1 MDDWDTMPVRIL
13 TGGDV
18 TRLLPMA
25 ACIEAMAGALAAL
38 ARGEALL
45 PLRTVLRLPRG
56 RGAFGAMPAQLD
68 QPDTFGIK
76 VISVH
81 PGNEGTRFDSHQG
94 AVLLYEPVHG
104 TLAAILDAAA
114 LTAIRT
120 AAVSAVA
127 TRALAPD
134 EPADLAIL
142 GTGVQARTHL
152 DAMRTVRPVERIRV
166 WSRHDAHR
174 TAFARW
180 AGSAMGLRVEA
191 CDSARAAV
199 HGAGIICTVTSSRQ
213 PVLES
218 PWVRD
223 GAHINAV
230 GASQADARE
239 LASALVARARV
250 FVDRRE
256 SAEHEA
262 GDLLIPRAEGAI
274 GPDHV
279 VGELGDL
286 VLGRI
291 PGRRSPEEVT
301 LFKSL
306 GLAVEDLAAA
316 HLVLTEAAR
325 IGAGLVVELGGVRA

>member
-1 MDDWDTMPVRIL
+1 MPVRIL
-13 TGGDV
+13 TGHDV
-18 TRLLPMA
+18 ARLLPMA
-25 ACIEAMAGALAAL
+25 SCVEAMAGALASL
-38 ARGEALL
+38 ARGEARL
-45 PLRTVLRLPRG
+45 PLRTIIRLPGG

-68 QPDTFGIK
+68 QPDTFGVK
-76 VISVH
+76 VISVY

-127 TRALAPD
+127 TRALAPE

-152 DAMRTVRPVERIRV
+152 EAMRTVRPLARV
-166 WSRHDAHR
+166 RAWSRHEANR
-174 TAFARW
+174 VAFAQW
-180 AGSAMGLRVEA
+180 AGSALGVMVEP
-191 CDSARAAV
+191 CDSASGAV
-199 HGAGIICTVTSSRQ
+199 RGAGIICTVTSSRQ

-218 PWVRD
+218 TWVRD

-239 LASALVARARV
+239 LDSALVARARV

-291 PGRRSPEEVT
+291 GGRGSTGEVT

-316 HLVLTEAAR
+316 HLVLTEAERAEV
-325 IGAGLVVELGGVRA
+325 GLVVELGGLRE